1 MPAATRRPSGSECI
15 HGLVD
20 LRNVAGMGAQRG
32 AADQECF
39 TGERG
44 DVSSGSFALG
54 RGRVFFAGVH
64 GRSRPKGF
72 HGPLRAQ
79 VLMMFR
85 AVRYFPTILCCWVF
99 VLKRQRPASPSF
111 PPAAFSPSFRL
122 PSSPLPSACPH
133 RHHRHHPRHHRFG
146 TPLTRFVAPQGGP
159 PNAPVAAPAC
169 HHRAHFG
176 TPLTRFVAP

>member
-44 DVSSGSFALG
+44 DVSSGSFGLG

-64 GRSRPKGF
+64 GRSRPKVF

-79 VLMMFR
+79 ILMMFR
-85 AVRYFPTILCCWVF
+85 AVRYFPIILCCWVF

-122 PSSPLPSACPH
+122 PSSPLPPHVLIVIIVIILVIIVSAHPSHVSWPH
-133 RHHRHHPRHHRFG
+133 REVHRTPQWLRPHATTAPISAHPSH
-146 TPLTRFVAPQGGP
+146 VS
-159 PNAPVAAPAC
+159 
-169 HHRAHFG
+169 
-176 TPLTRFVAP
+176 